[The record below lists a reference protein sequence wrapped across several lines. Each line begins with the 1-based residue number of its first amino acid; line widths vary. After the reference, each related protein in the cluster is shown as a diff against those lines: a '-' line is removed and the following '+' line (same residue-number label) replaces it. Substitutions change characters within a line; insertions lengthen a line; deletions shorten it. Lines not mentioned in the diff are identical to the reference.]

1 MDVSQATA
9 DLKSSDAVVRAAAAE
24 QLAHLEDGAQ
34 PAAVPLV
41 LATADADESVR
52 QWATAALESLGPPDP
67 EQAAEL
73 AKLTSD
79 PRLDVAYWSVTLLGR
94 LGSDAGNADTVA
106 ALICALD
113 NHPQSAVRERAAWAL
128 GEVGSAAAA
137 ALPALQGAQAKTDPR
152 LSRLAKTAIE
162 QISAK

>member
-9 DLKSSDAVVRAAAAE
+9 DMKSTDAALRAAAAE
-24 QLAHLEDGAQ
+24 QLAHWEDGAQ
-34 PAAVPLV
+34 PAAIALV
-41 LATADADESVR
+41 LATADVDESVR

-67 EQAAEL
+67 GQAAAL

-79 PRLDVAYWSVTLLGR
+79 LRLDVAYWAVTLLGR
-94 LGSDAGNADTVA
+94 LGSDAGDVEIVA

-113 NHPQSAVRERAAWAL
+113 NHPEAAVSERAAWAL

-137 ALPALQGAQAKTDPR
+137 ALPALQGAAAKTNPR
-152 LSRLAKTAIE
+152 LSRLAKAAIE
-162 QISAK
+162 QIAAK